1 MQIIG
6 VGSDIAMCIYI
17 YICKYD
23 QTINHKINM
32 YYMTSSSC
40 QEYRIA
46 RFRICLIVYVQTD
59 GQQWHLKSFQLSS
72 WLSSVRRTVDGK
84 FKEKRS
90 WFTFV
95 IGVIGISSVPWSGYV
110 MWAKQC
116 HVYHP
121 FGNGNRSTI
130 RKLVMTGGWFMIFF
144 YPHYPLVNVYIAIE
158 NGPVEIVD
166 LPIKH
171 GDFP

>member
-17 YICKYD
+17 CKYD
-23 QTINHKINM
+23 QTINHNKINM

-59 GQQWHLKSFQLSS
+59 GQQWHLKSFQLSL

-110 MWAKQC
+110 MWVKQC
-116 HVYHP
+116 HVYHSWLGMVTVAP
-121 FGNGNRSTI
+121 F
-130 RKLVMTGGWFMIFF
+130 
-144 YPHYPLVNVYIAIE
+144 E
-158 NGPVEIVD
+158 NWWW
-166 LPIKH
+166 L
-171 GDFP
+171 GDGLWYSFTHITLW

>member
-1 MQIIG
+1 MGLNTTGRNSISNAFSPSSFWVNYANSLPCFFGLFFGEFEWLSVIPVRLQWCNYNLHMQIIG
-6 VGSDIAMCIYI
+6 VGSDIAMYI

-40 QEYRIA
+40 QEYTIA
-46 RFRICLIVYVQTD
+46 RFWICLIVYVQTD
-59 GQQWHLKSFQLSS
+59 GQQWHSESFQLSS

-95 IGVIGISSVPWSGYV
+95 IGVIGIS
-110 MWAKQC
+110 
-116 HVYHP
+116 
-121 FGNGNRSTI
+121 
-130 RKLVMTGGWFMIFF
+130 WFMIFF
-144 YPHYPLVNVYIAIE
+144 YPHYPLANVYI
-158 NGPVEIVD
+158 
-166 LPIKH
+166 
-171 GDFP
+171 